1 MVFEVKEG
9 KEGDEENTLITAYL
23 DLAPLS
29 VNMKSVPS
37 SSLSSSPSPSS
48 FSFSLSELIDRIDS
62 LAVNLTPME
71 G

>member
-29 VNMKSVPS
+29 VNMKSVTS
-37 SSLSSSPSPSS
+37 SSLSSSPSS
-48 FSFSLSELIDRIDS
+48 FSFSLSELIERIDS
-62 LAVNLTPME
+62 LALNLTPME

>member
-37 SSLSSSPSPSS
+37 SSLSSSPSS
-48 FSFSLSELIDRIDS
+48 FSFSLSELIERIDS
-62 LAVNLTPME
+62 LAVNLTSME